1 MRLAIFDVD
10 GTLVDSAAIIKAA
23 LAAAFAHESV
33 SLPETGR
40 LLSVV
45 GLSLGDAMA
54 ELAPDQ
60 PPAVHGRLA
69 QSYKQAFWDL
79 RAAGNHPE
87 DLYDGAHALLERLRD
102 DGVTLGIAT
111 GKSRRG
117 VAHLIAAHG
126 FDGWFATIQTADD
139 HPSKPDP
146 AMITAALAETGCKSD
161 AAIMIGDTSYDM
173 AMAGAA
179 GVAGAGVAWGNH
191 SRDQLLAA
199 GARTIAN
206 NFNELHGHLQ
216 ELWEERT
223 R

>member
-1 MRLAIFDVD
+1 
-10 GTLVDSAAIIKAA
+10 
-23 LAAAFAHESV
+23 
-33 SLPETGR
+33 
-40 LLSVV
+40 
-45 GLSLGDAMA
+45 
-54 ELAPDQ
+54 
-60 PPAVHGRLA
+60 
-69 QSYKQAFWDL
+69 
-79 RAAGNHPE
+79 
-87 DLYDGAHALLERLRD
+87 
-102 DGVTLGIAT
+102 
-111 GKSRRG
+111 
-117 VAHLIAAHG
+117 
-126 FDGWFATIQTADD
+126 
-139 HPSKPDP
+139 
-146 AMITAALAETGCKSD
+146 MITAALAETGCKSD